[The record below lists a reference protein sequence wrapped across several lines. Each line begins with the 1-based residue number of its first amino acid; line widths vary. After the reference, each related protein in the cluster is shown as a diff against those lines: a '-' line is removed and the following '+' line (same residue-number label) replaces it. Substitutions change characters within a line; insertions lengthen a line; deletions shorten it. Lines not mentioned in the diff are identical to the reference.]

1 MPFWAL
7 MSFTVVLL
15 LSPQTFLPE
24 LARLRIALLTGGL
37 AVAAHCWTQVTHR
50 RPLIRFTREV
60 WIAVALLG
68 WAALSLPLSTAVGGD
83 SQAQS
88 PGAGSDAPLVL
99 TELSSGPVPTPQAL
113 RSLFPRSM
121 LVFWLLGSTIT
132 TLDRLRTAVWG
143 LSLMATPLAA
153 TGVVNLILKRMIA
166 GRIVGFCDPP
176 ALCAAL
182 TGDPGDLA
190 LMLNLILPLM
200 AALLRVTRRPA
211 ARGLLIGLMVLNAAA
226 IVATFSRTGFV
237 TLLVSLVL
245 SLRAL
250 PRKRAWKWVAAA
262 LALAL
267 VAVPLLPSGYV
278 DRLATIAHVAGDP
291 TGSSQERARD
301 MQIAME
307 FALSHPLVGAGLGN
321 NILVL
326 NQLRG
331 PMWQPVHNVY
341 LEYAVDLGWPGLA
354 LFILLLGGCL
364 RHAGRIARRSGGDPA
379 LHELSAL
386 AGGIWISLVA
396 FTVSALAYPVAY
408 HLYFYYFA
416 GLAVAVGA
424 VYEAG
429 LPTPA
434 LTAAPR

>member
-1 MPFWAL
+1 MGPQPHGDAARRYRCGEL
-7 MSFTVVLL
+7 DLETHYCGPDRGLL
-15 LSPQTFLPE
+15 RSPRSLCS
-24 LARLRIALLTGGL
+24 ADGRS
-37 AVAAHCWTQVTHR
+37 R
-50 RPLIRFTREV
+50 RPRVDAEPHP
-60 WIAVALLG
+60 
-68 WAALSLPLSTAVGGD
+68 AAD
-83 SQAQS
+83 
-88 PGAGSDAPLVL
+88 
-99 TELSSGPVPTPQAL
+99 
-113 RSLFPRSM
+113 
-121 LVFWLLGSTIT
+121 
-132 TLDRLRTAVWG
+132 
-143 LSLMATPLAA
+143 
-153 TGVVNLILKRMIA
+153 
-166 GRIVGFCDPP
+166 GRASARHP
-176 ALCAAL
+176 
-182 TGDPGDLA
+182 
-190 LMLNLILPLM
+190 
-200 AALLRVTRRPA
+200 PA

-237 TLLVSLVL
+237 TLLVSLAL

-262 LALAL
+262 LVQAL
-267 VAVPLLPSGYV
+267 VAVPLWPSGYV

-386 AGGIWISLVA
+386 AGGIWI
-396 FTVSALAYPVAY
+396 
-408 HLYFYYFA
+408 
-416 GLAVAVGA
+416 
-424 VYEAG
+424 
-429 LPTPA
+429 
-434 LTAAPR
+434 